1 MPNPKKK
8 IVLNEI
14 LYWKQ
19 NRLLPDHYCD
29 FLMTLYSEGNGEDLV
44 EEISHKKSIIAT
56 ENKRK
61 WIFSIG
67 IIVISLALLVALFTV
82 TKWVGLVSIFVS
94 IIAVTLLISAFLFSK
109 KQVTFAPLLPIGAAL
124 LIFGLSV
131 KVSIEYFPD
140 NSFVLYGLLIA
151 NCLIWLFT
159 GLKLKLLY
167 FTLSGG
173 IGLMIVLGYQFF
185 I

>member
-29 FLMTLYSEGNGEDLV
+29 FLMTLYSEGNEENLLEDA
-44 EEISHKKSIIAT
+44 SHKKSIKAM

-61 WIFSIG
+61 WILSIS
-67 IIVISLALLVALFTV
+67 VMAISIALFVLLLIV
-82 TKWVGLVSIFVS
+82 TKWVWLVSSLVG
-94 IIAVTLLISAFLFSK
+94 IIAIIFLISAFLFTK
-109 KQVTFAPLLPIGAAL
+109 KQLLFAPLLPIAAAL

-131 KVSIEYFPD
+131 KVSVEYFPD
-140 NSFVLYGLLIA
+140 HPFVLYGSLIA
-151 NCLIWLFT
+151 NCLIWMFT

-167 FTLSGG
+167 FTLSGA
-173 IGLMIVLGYQFF
+173 IGLLIVLGYQLFV
-185 I
+185 

>member
-29 FLMTLYSEGNGEDLV
+29 FLMTLYSEGN
-44 EEISHKKSIIAT
+44 EENLLEEASHKKSIKAT

-61 WIFSIG
+61 WILSIS
-67 IIVISLALLVALFTV
+67 VMAISVALFVLLLIV
-82 TKWVGLVSIFVS
+82 TKWVWLVSILVG
-94 IIAVTLLISAFLFSK
+94 IVAITLLISAFLFTK
-109 KQVTFAPLLPIGAAL
+109 KQLLFAPLFPIAAAL

-131 KVSIEYFPD
+131 KVSVEYFPD
-140 NSFVLYGLLIA
+140 NPFVLYGSLIA
-151 NCLIWLFT
+151 NCLIWMLT

-173 IGLMIVLGYQFF
+173 IGLLIVLGYQLFV
-185 I
+185 